1 MANSKFSGVG
11 FASGQNPTNSSVFAG
26 YETIGAGQY
35 ENRRWTTTELFSTQ
49 VTGADGIKFIFT
61 SNQQCRFNHNGF
73 DATGSGSVAATQNI
87 VINADTDGTGQ
98 NLSFRINGSER
109 MDITNANTTHN
120 NAVKFI
126 GGIKDGGNSLGSSGQ
141 VLSSTGSGLQWI
153 NAGGST
159 PDIQTVVNAGA
170 NSVINDQGGNR
181 SYIDFR
187 EGNTTAQFN
196 VGKDPGG
203 TFGIKVGQGNFAL
216 QGAVFQSIY
225 LQPGVNSQRRLALID
240 TTSGNALT
248 ELTGSMDMKFSSTS
262 ALKCGGT
269 ASPGTSGQV
278 LKSTGT
284 SIEWVSAENLDFSGL
299 PTSDPGQAGKL
310 WNDEGTIKISIP

>member
-11 FASGQNPTNSSVFAG
+11 FASGQNANDNSVFAG
-26 YETIGAGQY
+26 YESGQ
-35 ENRRWTTTELFSTQ
+35 NRRWTAQELFSTQ
-49 VTGADGIKFIFT
+49 VTGAAGVKFIFT
-61 SNQQCRFNHNGF
+61 GSQQCLINHNGLSVTGG
-73 DATGSGSVAATQNI
+73 ATNQSTLNYIINSGTSGSG
-87 VINADTDGTGQ
+87 D
-98 NLSFRINGSER
+98 LSLRINNSEKLVISSGS
-109 MDITNANTTHN
+109 TTHSN
-120 NAVKFI
+120 PVKFN
-126 GGIKDGGNSLGSSGQ
+126 GGIRDGGNSLGSSGQ

-159 PDIQTVVNAGA
+159 PDIQTVVNAGS

-203 TFGIKVGQGNFAL
+203 VFGIKVGQGNFAL
-216 QGAVFQSIY
+216 QGAVFQAIY
-225 LQPGVNSQRRLALID
+225 LQPGINSQRRISLTD

-248 ELTGSMDMKFSSTS
+248 ELGFGMDMKFSSSS

-278 LKSTGT
+278 LKSTST
-284 SIEWVSAENLDFSGL
+284 SIEWISAKDLDFSGL
-299 PTSDPGQAGKL
+299 PTSQPATSGLL
-310 WNDEGTIKISIP
+310 WNDGGTVKIAP